1 MVKQVSLIA
10 GKIIQGST
18 YRSSDAV
25 FCDPGQGRPAPI
37 APGLDL
43 QPAGS
48 TPAPLL
54 AGGAAYRKCRWP
66 AAGRGVGARTRWR
79 YRPAASRRTLS
90 RPGRSSR
97 FLCAAASAHILPFLS
112 RGDASR
118 RFYGIIT
125 LLRDWCSGC
134 CINVGGSGRRRKGV
148 YAHVADA
155 LGTDA

>member
-1 MVKQVSLIA
+1 VVKQVSLIA

-54 AGGAAYRKCRWP
+54 AGGGCLSKVPMAGSREGSGSQNSLAISSCCIAADTFS
-66 AAGRGVGARTRWR
+66 TR
-79 YRPAASRRTLS
+79 
-90 RPGRSSR
+90 RSSR
-97 FLCAAASAHILPFLS
+97 FLRAAAPAHILPVLS

-118 RFYGIIT
+118 RFYGIII

>member
-1 MVKQVSLIA
+1 MMVKQVSLIA

-54 AGGAAYRKCRWP
+54 AGGLLIESADGWQP
-66 AAGRGVGARTRWR
+66 GGEWEPELAGDIVLLHRGGHFLDSPIIPIYARCG
-79 YRPAASRRTLS
+79 PCAH
-90 RPGRSSR
+90 SSR
-97 FLCAAASAHILPFLS
+97 LE
-112 RGDASR
+112 
-118 RFYGIIT
+118 
-125 LLRDWCSGC
+125 SGC
-134 CINVGGSGRRRKGV
+134 LESG
-148 YAHVADA
+148 
-155 LGTDA
+155 